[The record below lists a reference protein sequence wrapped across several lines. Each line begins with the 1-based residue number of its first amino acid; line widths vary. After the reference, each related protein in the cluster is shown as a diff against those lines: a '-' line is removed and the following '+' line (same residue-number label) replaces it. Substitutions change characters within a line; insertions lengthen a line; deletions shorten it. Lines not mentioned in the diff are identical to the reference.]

1 MKLLCAGVIVP
12 YSPYTLYTMLAGV
25 SECRVRLISLKC
37 NEIYILFG
45 YYFTEW

>member
-12 YSPYTLYTMLAGV
+12 YSDYTMLAGV

-45 YYFTEW
+45 HYLSEW